1 MTEEVHYERFRKQM
15 LEKGVVPPA
24 IAMAAVGVAPSL
36 ASASVPTDRSAEEEL
51 SRRHEQMKRDLEE
64 QAR

>member
-15 LEKGVVPPA
+15 LEKSGVPPA
-24 IAMAAVGVAPSL
+24 IAIAAVGVTQS